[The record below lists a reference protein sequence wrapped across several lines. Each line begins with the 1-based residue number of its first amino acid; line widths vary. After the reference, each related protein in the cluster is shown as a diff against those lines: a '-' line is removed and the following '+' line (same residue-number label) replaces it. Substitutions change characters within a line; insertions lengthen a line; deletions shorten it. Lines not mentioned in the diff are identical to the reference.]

1 MLRSLFFVA
10 LAVLAL
16 VSPTDGQA
24 CNPGGPQG
32 KLADGSCDPYVPP
45 VNLASPSVADHTT
58 NVAVSSAQ
66 VAALNNLTNFVF
78 LILSEDTFD
87 NLMATFPGVNNLQ
100 SALSA
105 GQVPVQTNWTT
116 GVPYS
121 SFPADP
127 TNSIPAGLPNA
138 PYNIITQSGIPGVS
152 LSTIFSNPSHNYHQ
166 TQLKINGG
174 ANNGWIYWSAGK
186 SATMGMVGT
195 TALPLHPTAT
205 PPHATTHRCSRTHC
219 CVCAALSV
227 LFLRATTDLSANPNS
242 GIWGIGQKYTVFD
255 QFFAGSFGDQTCAH
269 MYTVGAAPPPF
280 DSSNPGVC
288 PSSLLSQSQWFAP
301 TAYNGSLWLLTDPTT
316 QPALSRD
323 CYLIGDVVSDQM
335 CDTGGD
341 LVFPQIPNSVSNP
354 KHFGDLLDGAS
365 GWLGVLC

>member
-1 MLRSLFFVA
+1 MRA
-10 LAVLAL
+10 QAVLAL
-16 VSPTDGQA
+16 VSPTGGQA

-66 VAALNNLTNFVF
+66 AAALNNLTNFVF

-127 TNSIPAGLPNA
+127 TNGIPAGLPNA

-195 TALPLHPTAT
+195 TALLCT
-205 PPHATTHRCSRTHC
+205 PPHAATRHNASLLTHSSLRVHC
-219 CVCAALSV
+219 TVCPLPQGYY
-227 LFLRATTDLSANPNS
+227 DLSANPNS

-301 TAYNGSLWLLTDPTT
+301 TAYNGSLWLL
-316 QPALSRD
+316 QR
-323 CYLIGDVVSDQM
+323 VVRRRERHW
-335 CDTGGD
+335 
-341 LVFPQIPNSVSNP
+341 I
-354 KHFGDLLDGAS
+354 
-365 GWLGVLC
+365 